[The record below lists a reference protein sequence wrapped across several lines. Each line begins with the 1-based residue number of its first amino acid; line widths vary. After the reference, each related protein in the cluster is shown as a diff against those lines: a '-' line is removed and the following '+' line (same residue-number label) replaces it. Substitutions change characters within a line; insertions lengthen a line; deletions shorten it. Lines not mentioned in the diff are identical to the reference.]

1 MPSWQTVSPAARRIR
16 RLADRRRYSRPK
28 AATRAARRDVVWPRH
43 ELDGLARFRRSRGS
57 TGAGA
62 RIVRRA
68 EELGIPWQRL
78 LLDEIEAEVTLRRRA
93 GDAGAEMPLA
103 TALTLLPFS
112 FLRSWRVRDLIQA
125 LSCEARSAAFQ
136 TAVRD
141 LRMVSRHLIGRPGGG
156 RASFSGRLWLA
167 YQRVLLL
174 QRACRA
180 ASKSRGTS
188 AERLAFVCARTRCC
202 FDDAAWALGHED
214 APRPG
219 HRLDAAMRKARRG
232 GFRDSE
238 GGDGDALPQ
247 TAPPR
252 GLPTPHRVPGSVSP
266 ANPISGI
273 EVHYS
278 VCTAYPQ
285 VVTNAGSNIRRFTP

>member
-1 MPSWQTVSPAARRIR
+1 MNSMAWPAS
-16 RLADRRRYSRPK
+16 ADH
-28 AATRAARRDVVWPRH
+28 AAPQEPAL
-43 ELDGLARFRRSRGS
+43 E
-57 TGAGA
+57 
-62 RIVRRA
+62 IVRRA

-112 FLRSWRVRDLIQA
+112 FLRSWRVRDRIQA

-136 TAVRD
+136 TAVRE

-180 ASKSRGTS
+180 ASKSRGTN
-188 AERLAFVCARTRCC
+188 AERLAFVCARTRCS

-219 HRLDAAMRKARRG
+219 HRLDAAMRKARE
-232 GFRDSE
+232 E
-238 GGDGDALPQ
+238 GLEI
-247 TAPPR
+247 PR
-252 GLPTPHRVPGSVSP
+252 EATETRSLKRLRRIVHASPRPGLR
-266 ANPISGI
+266 
-273 EVHYS
+273 
-278 VCTAYPQ
+278 
-285 VVTNAGSNIRRFTP
+285 